1 MLIKPRFGYTFDV
14 ITLRLEIRMR
24 HLLGFG
30 LLALFVSGCGEK
42 PPAAAPEQNAVATDA
57 QTAATPV
64 SAALQHPD
72 RLSGDANEDVWRR
85 PSEVLGLLDVKPGMR
100 VIDYLSAGGYYTEIL
115 SRLVGP
121 EGQVIAYNN
130 EPYQKYAANKPAERY
145 GNERL
150 PNVAQLNAAPEQLPI
165 ESESADAALIVNAYH
180 DLHWVSKDGSWPRTD
195 PKVALEKLA
204 AALKPGAP
212 VVVVDHVASAG
223 SDPAQ
228 SVEALH
234 RIDPEVIKRDF
245 EAAGFTFEAESNALR
260 NPADDYTVAVFE
272 PTVRHKTDQVIY
284 KFRKR

>member
-1 MLIKPRFGYTFDV
+1 
-14 ITLRLEIRMR
+14 MR

-30 LLALFVSGCGEK
+30 LLALILSGCGEK
-42 PPAAAPEQNAVATDA
+42 PPAAAPEKSATATDA
-57 QTAATPV
+57 QTAVKPV
-64 SAALQHPD
+64 SAALQHSD
-72 RLSGDANEDVWRR
+72 RLTGDAKEDEWRK
-85 PSEVLGLLDVKPGMR
+85 PNEVLGLLDVKPGMR
-100 VIDYLSAGGYYTEIL
+100 VIDYFSGGGYYTEIL

-130 EPYQKYAANKPAERY
+130 EPYLKYAANKPAERY

-165 ESESADAALIVNAYH
+165 EPESADAALIVNAYH

-195 PKVALEKLA
+195 PKAALEKLA
-204 AALKPGAP
+204 AALKPGAS

-234 RIDPEVIKRDF
+234 RIDPELIKRDF